1 MQNADLGKLILR
13 LCLGLLLLFHGIHK
27 LQYGIGGIEGMLMAH
42 GLPGFIAYGVL
53 IGEVLAP
60 LMVLIGYYSRIGAGI
75 IVINML
81 VAVVLVH
88 IPSGDLFKLAGSGGW
103 ALELQAFYLFT
114 ALALCFMGAGRY
126 AVKG

>member
-27 LQYGIGGIEGMLMAH
+27 LQYGIGGIEGMLVANH
-42 GLPGFIAYGVL
+42 LPGFLAYGVL

-75 IVINML
+75 IVINMV
-81 VAVVLVH
+81 VALLLVH

-114 ALALCFMGAGRY
+114 ALALCFLGAGRY
-126 AVKG
+126 AIKD